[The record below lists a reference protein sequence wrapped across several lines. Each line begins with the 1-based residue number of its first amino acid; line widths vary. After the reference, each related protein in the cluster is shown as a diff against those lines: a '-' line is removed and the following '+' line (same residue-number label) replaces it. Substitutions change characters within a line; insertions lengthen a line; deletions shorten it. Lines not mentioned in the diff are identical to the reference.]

1 VESVDAELLA
11 AGSDVLSSQH
21 GSVGR
26 RLVTVSLDLHT
37 TGDTADGFA
46 TTQIGNVDEG
56 IVERGEDTG
65 NAENELAISGQRTER
80 DVLLG
85 GSGGLLGRHF
95 GCAGRGMEYGARE
108 EEKIK
113 IR

>member
-1 VESVDAELLA
+1 
-11 AGSDVLSSQH
+11 
-21 GSVGR
+21 
-26 RLVTVSLDLHT
+26 
-37 TGDTADGFA
+37 
-46 TTQIGNVDEG
+46 VDEG

-65 NAENELAISGQRTER
+65 NAENELACTRLLVSSMRRIRITSKHTISGQRTER

>member
-1 VESVDAELLA
+1 MESVDAELLA

-46 TTQIGNVDEG
+46 TTIKEDHVSSLS
-56 IVERGEDTG
+56 ER
-65 NAENELAISGQRTER
+65 
-80 DVLLG
+80 
-85 GSGGLLGRHF
+85 
-95 GCAGRGMEYGARE
+95 
-108 EEKIK
+108 
-113 IR
+113 